1 MLSYTIVAS
10 DIIFRQKRSY
20 LLCDP
25 VKPNNA
31 LYVHLA
37 FNQIMDCPGMSRRPS
52 TMLLLGI
59 EFSTECHPVKIER
72 NMPYGRVVRG
82 SNAKQHQD
90 CLRNSVNSDVLSQG
104 CFI

>member
-1 MLSYTIVAS
+1 
-10 DIIFRQKRSY
+10 
-20 LLCDP
+20 
-25 VKPNNA
+25 
-31 LYVHLA
+31 
-37 FNQIMDCPGMSRRPS
+37 
-52 TMLLLGI
+52 MLLLGI